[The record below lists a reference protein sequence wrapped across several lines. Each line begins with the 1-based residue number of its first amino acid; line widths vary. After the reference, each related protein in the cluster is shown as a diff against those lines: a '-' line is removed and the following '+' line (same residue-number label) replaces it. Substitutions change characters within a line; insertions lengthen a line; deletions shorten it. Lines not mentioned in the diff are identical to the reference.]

1 VGDVVAD
8 RYELL
13 EVLGQGGDSEVVQ
26 AIDRRHDR
34 FVALKVRRLAPDE
47 AREQLRA
54 EGRTLLELRPHP
66 ALPVVRDD
74 FFLDDRHVLVM
85 DWVDGTH
92 VERIVRERGD
102 PGLAVATVLGELP
115 AVADAI
121 DHLHQHR
128 PRLMHGDVRP
138 ENVIITPD
146 GHARLVF
153 GVATLGSR
161 VTAGPNAYRAPELG
175 DGVEPSPA
183 SDVFG
188 LAATIVY
195 ALTGRPPAP
204 GPAIDWEGVSPE
216 LAKRLDRVLRRA
228 LDPDPVRRPPTAN
241 DLLGRIVAARDS
253 VLPAGVVT
261 FALTDI
267 EGSTDL
273 WEAHPDVMAGV
284 IVRHYE
290 LAAEIAEAHGGR
302 MPRSQGEGDSTL
314 TAFARATDAVEGAL
328 AFQQAVTT
336 EPWPEGIELRLRTGL
351 HTGEAQIEHGDYFG
365 AALSR
370 AARLRA
376 LGQGGQVL
384 VSQATAE
391 LVADRLPA
399 GVSLRD
405 LGRVQLRGF
414 GRAEHV
420 HQMCAPFL
428 PDTGDPITLA
438 GPEAEAPA
446 RLPFPIALPP
456 GVTRFVGRADE
467 LEGLRTPWKRA
478 VDTSQRRLVLVGG
491 DPGIG
496 KSRLTAEFARDVYDK
511 GATVLFGRCYEEN
524 VVPYQ
529 PFVEAVEQYLRHG
542 DPAEVRADLV
552 RSGTVLARLVP
563 DIGLR
568 FPDLPEPVRAEP
580 DTERYLMF
588 EAVDALL
595 GGIAKRAPVLLVL
608 DDLHWADRPTLAL
621 LSHLA
626 RHTDATPLVALGTYR
641 TSEVVGDHPLRG
653 IIADLRHDGV
663 SEEITLGGLSEG
675 EVGELIDSTSD
686 LEPRPGFV
694 HSVRRET
701 AGNPFFVQEI
711 CSHVGETGATAVAF
725 TLEALGVP
733 EGVKQVIGR
742 RIARLPEG
750 TERLL
755 TIGALIGREFEL
767 DLLVDVAGDDEDAVL
782 DALEHA
788 CTARLVEE
796 VTATIGRYSFVH
808 ALTREAL
815 YDSLGATRRAR
826 LHRRVAEAIE
836 SRYAEDL
843 EDHFGALAF
852 HYAAAGTDV
861 PKAVEYAGLA
871 GDQALSRLAHE
882 DAAKQFERGLDLL
895 AEQDRVRC
903 DLLLGLA
910 EARRRAGD
918 VPGSQTAFAEAG
930 NLARALGD
938 ADRLARAAVGSFR
951 GHVMA
956 SPGWHDPVIALLEDA
971 LELLPVEDSE
981 LRSRVLAA
989 LSLELYF
996 TPQQMRGLAV
1006 SAEAIA
1012 MARRVG
1018 DDDALAFALA
1028 NAHTALHDPGHLD
1041 ARLTV
1046 STELVGVSE
1055 RAGNPELAYIGH
1067 VHRACDLLEL
1077 SRVDDAR
1084 RSARAAS
1091 EIVEDLGQPMQRYFV
1106 IWLQSTLALLEG
1118 RFDDAQ
1124 RLSDEALEIGIAA
1137 DHPDAFVVWGTQALI
1152 LGWQRGEVAHLVE
1165 PAQQLLEQFPD
1176 LTAWPAAVALTEV
1189 LAGLHDEA
1197 RARLRTYT
1205 ADLDVLDFGAIWVPA
1220 LVALAEVCRIVDAP
1234 ECAAPIYERLVPYA
1248 QTLCVVSLN
1257 LSEMGPVSRTLGVLA
1272 SLMGDYSR
1280 AELHFSDALAT
1291 SERIGAPPHV
1301 ARTSADYARMLLSRG
1316 AGGDHE
1322 GAQALLKR
1330 ARSIAERIGQGGVL
1344 ADVVGLAE
1352 QRAEA

>member
-1 VGDVVAD
+1 MGDLVAD

-13 EVLGQGGDSEVVQ
+13 EVLGQGGDSEVVR

-34 FVALKVRRLAPDE
+34 LVALKVRRLAPDE
-47 AREQLRA
+47 GREPLRA

-66 ALPVVRDD
+66 ALAVVRDD

-128 PRLMHGDVRP
+128 PRLIHGDVRP

-153 GVATLGSR
+153 GVAALGSR
-161 VTAGPNAYRAPELG
+161 VTDGANAYRAPELR

-195 ALTGRPPAP
+195 ALTGKPPAP
-204 GPAIDWEGVSPE
+204 GPEIEWEGISPE

-267 EGSTDL
+267 EASTDL

-336 EPWPEGIELRLRTGL
+336 EPWAEGIELRLRTGL

-370 AARLRA
+370 ASRLRA
-376 LGQGGQVL
+376 LGRGGQML

-414 GRAEHV
+414 GRAEQV

-428 PDTGDPITLA
+428 PDDGRPIALA
-438 GPEAEAPA
+438 GDDTEAAT

-456 GVTRFVGRADE
+456 GVGRFVGRADE
-467 LEGLRTPWKRA
+467 LEALRTPWTRA
-478 VDTSQRRLVLVGG
+478 VGTSQRRLVLVGG

-511 GATVLFGRCYEEN
+511 DATVLFGRCYEEN

-552 RSGTVLARLVP
+552 RSGTLLARLVP

-568 FPDLPEPVRAEP
+568 FPDLLEPIRAEP

-588 EAVDALL
+588 EAVDDLL
-595 GGIAKRAPVLLVL
+595 GGIAKRAPLLLVL

-621 LSHLA
+621 LSHVA
-626 RHTDATPLVALGTYR
+626 RQSDAAPLLLLGTYR

-653 IIADLRHDGV
+653 IIGDLRHDGV
-663 SEEITLGGLSEG
+663 AEDIALGGLTEG

-694 HSVRRET
+694 HSVRRAT

-711 CSHVGETGATAVAF
+711 CSHFGETGATAGAF

-733 EGVKQVIGR
+733 EGVKEVIGR
-742 RIARLPEG
+742 RIARLAEG

-755 TIGALIGREFEL
+755 TIGALIGREFDL

-782 DALEHA
+782 DALERA

-796 VTATIGRYSFVH
+796 VAGTIGRYSFVH

-826 LHRRVAEAIE
+826 LHRRVAESIE
-836 SRYAEDL
+836 SRYVDDL
-843 EDHFGALAF
+843 EDYFGALAF

-871 GDQALSRLAHE
+871 GEQALTRLAHE
-882 DAAKQFERGLDLL
+882 DAAKQFERGLALL
-895 AEQDRVRC
+895 ADQDRARC

-918 VPGSQTAFAEAG
+918 VPGSRAAFEEAG
-930 NLARALGD
+930 ALARSIGD
-938 ADRLARAAVGSFR
+938 AGLVARAAVGSFR

-956 SPGWHDPVIALLEDA
+956 NPAWHESTIRLLEEALALL
-971 LELLPVEDSE
+971 PGEDSV

-996 TPQQMRGLAV
+996 TPQRERGLAV
-1006 SAEAIA
+1006 GLEGIA
-1012 MARRVG
+1012 MARRAG
-1018 DDDALAFALA
+1018 DDEALAFALA
-1028 NAHTALHDPGHLD
+1028 CAHTALSDPGHLD
-1041 ARLTV
+1041 RRLTV
-1046 STELVGVSE
+1046 ATELVGLSE
-1055 RAGNPELAYIGH
+1055 RAGNPELTYIGH

-1077 SRVDDAR
+1077 ARVEDAR
-1084 RSARAAS
+1084 RSAHAAI
-1091 EIVEDLGQPMQRYFV
+1091 ETVEDLGQPMQRYYV
-1106 IWLQSTLALLEG
+1106 TWLQSTLALLGG
-1118 RFDDAQ
+1118 RFDEAQ
-1124 RLSDEALEIGIAA
+1124 RFADESLEIGIGA
-1137 DHPDAFVVWGTQALI
+1137 DNPDAFVVWGTQAVI
-1152 LGWQRGEVAHLVE
+1152 LGWQRGEVGHLVE

-1176 LTAWPAAVALTEV
+1176 LTALPAEVALVEA
-1189 LAGLHDEA
+1189 LAGLNDEA
-1197 RARLRTYT
+1197 RTKLLAYA
-1205 ADLDVLDFGAIWVPA
+1205 ADLDVLVFDAIWVPA
-1220 LVALAEVCRIVDAP
+1220 LVALVEVCRIVDAP
-1234 ECAAPIYERLVPYA
+1234 ECARSIYERLVPYA

-1257 LSEMGPVSRTLGVLA
+1257 LSEMGPVSRSLGVLA
-1272 SLMGDYSR
+1272 SLMGDYTR
-1280 AELHFSDALAT
+1280 AELHFADALAT

-1316 AGGDHE
+1316 AAGDQE
-1322 GAQALLKR
+1322 RAQALLTQ